1 MYDSM
6 VEPCILTRGNIWYHV
21 LKKSSRPPTIVK
33 HAYISPK
40 KPKSLH
46 LEKIKSLSKN
56 QKNLKKITKYYVIS
70 SKNKKWDLH
79 FTKSQG
85 AKTLHLK

>member
-6 VEPCILTRGNIWYHV
+6 SGNVYFNHV

-33 HAYISPK
+33 HAYISPS
-40 KPKSLH
+40 KPKSLR
-46 LEKIKSLSKN
+46 LENIKKLSKN
-56 QKNLKKITKYYVIS
+56 QKNLKKMTKYYLIS
-70 SKNKKWDLH
+70 SKTENWDLD
-79 FTKSQG
+79 FTKSEG